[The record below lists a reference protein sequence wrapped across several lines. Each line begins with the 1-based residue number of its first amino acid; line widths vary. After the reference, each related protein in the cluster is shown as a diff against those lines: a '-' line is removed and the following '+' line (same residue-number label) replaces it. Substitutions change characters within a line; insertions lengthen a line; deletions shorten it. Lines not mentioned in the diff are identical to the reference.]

1 MGIVQQ
7 APKAGLFD
15 GIEDAEIFTRGKYM
29 VSGFVGVLDVAKTH
43 VVDSRK
49 SGPLFTVEFLVVE
62 TNNEKEHPVGSK
74 CTWQQKLLD
83 KEVAL
88 PEITK
93 FAAACIGTDPGDK
106 EKVKAEVQPG
116 LQSVMD
122 ESVANPDNSNPSL
135 PANNLIGCRIRCES
149 QDRVTANK
157 KNIVVPIFGVYA

>member
-7 APKAGLFD
+7 GSMFA

-29 VSGFVGVLDVAKTH
+29 VSGFVGVLDVAKVH
-43 VVDSRK
+43 VIDSRK

-62 TNNEKEHPVGSK
+62 TNNAKEHPAGSK
-74 CTWQQKLLD
+74 CTWQQKLVD

-93 FAAACIGTDPGDK
+93 FAAACVGTDPGDK

-122 ESVANPDNSNPSL
+122 DAVANPDGSNEKL
-135 PANNLIGCRIRCES
+135 PKNVLIGCRITVES

-157 KNIVVPIFGVYA
+157 KNIVVPIFGVWSE